1 MTRAATRRLAA
12 CALFAF
18 VATVASGCGGNP
30 IAGLGARGEDIEQL
44 PADAVPSE
52 LLGLKVTQEDMTTSL
67 AGSKDSYVDGVGLYA
82 YRSEDDLLQATLQVS
97 KFIDDARYRD
107 AGFRSSVVAKIG
119 GSVPRVV
126 RLGDQRVYLTTGSK
140 QQIAVWFRDQYL
152 FVLSSRD
159 DFTQPRAL
167 LREALEIRP

>member
-1 MTRAATRRLAA
+1 MTGGAKLRRALPLFVVLVGSLAGA
-12 CALFAF
+12 
-18 VATVASGCGGNP
+18 CGGESP
-30 IAGLGARGEDIEQL
+30 ISIGARGEDIEQL
-44 PADAVPSE
+44 PPDTVPSE
-52 LLGLKVTQEDMTTSL
+52 LLGLKVTQEDMTASL

-119 GSVPRVV
+119 GSVPRLV

-140 QQIAVWFRDQYL
+140 QQIAVWFRDEYL

-167 LREALEIRP
+167 LREALDIRP

>member
-1 MTRAATRRLAA
+1 MSRGARLRRSLPSLVVLLGFLAGA
-12 CALFAF
+12 C
-18 VATVASGCGGNP
+18 GNDTT
-30 IAGLGARGEDIEQL
+30 ISIGARGEDIEQL
-44 PADAVPSE
+44 PADVVPAE
-52 LLGLKVTQEDMTTSL
+52 LLGLKATQEDMTASL

-82 YRSEDDLLQATLQVS
+82 YRSQDDLLQATLQVS

-119 GSVPRVV
+119 GSVPRLV

-140 QQIAVWFRDQYL
+140 QQIAVWFRDDYL

-167 LREALEIRP
+167 LREALDIRP